1 MTRRQKAGGLSHVQA
16 DGTARMVDVSAKPD
30 TSRMARATGTIR
42 MSRKAY
48 EAILANSVKKGD
60 VLGVA
65 RVAGI
70 MAAKRTSEL
79 IPLCHPLPLHDVG
92 LTIAPDPALPGFW
105 VEVTA
110 RTVGKTGV
118 EMEALTGV
126 SVALLTVYDMAK
138 SLDKSMIISDI
149 SLAQKVGGAGGEYAR
164 LVGTPVAP

>member
-1 MTRRQKAGGLSHVQA
+1 MTEKEATGSLSHVA
-16 DGTARMVDVSAKPD
+16 PDGSARMVDVSAKAD
-30 TSRMARATGTIR
+30 TSRLALATGNIR
-42 MSRKAY
+42 MSRAAY
-48 EAILANSVKKGD
+48 EAICTNSVRKGD

-70 MAAKRTSEL
+70 MAAKRTSDL

-92 LTIAPDPALPGFW
+92 LVIAPDPALPGFR

-126 SVALLTVYDMAK
+126 TVALLTVYDMAK
-138 SLDKSMIISDI
+138 SLDKSMVISDI
-149 SLAQKVGGAGGEYAR
+149 SLARKVGGAGGEYAR
-164 LVGTPVAP
+164 LDGTPVAP